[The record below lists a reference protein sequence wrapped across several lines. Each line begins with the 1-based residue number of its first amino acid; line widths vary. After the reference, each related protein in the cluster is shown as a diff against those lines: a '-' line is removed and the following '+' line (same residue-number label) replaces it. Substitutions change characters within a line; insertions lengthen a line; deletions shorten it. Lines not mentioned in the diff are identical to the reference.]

1 MSLTVSV
8 LNRQTLRTV
17 ETLLVVAGGALA
29 SYVTKRRDDPRSVD
43 G

>member
-17 ETLLVVAGGALA
+17 ETLLVTAGGALA
-29 SYVTKRRDDPRSVD
+29 GYVAKRRDAPQSVD